1 MNRRQLRVLQSSS
14 KISVGVVVR
23 QGNPAE
29 RVEVVRGLLPRVEV
43 SGDIISVE
51 DHVCVGERRE
61 GGGGG

>member
-1 MNRRQLRVLQSSS
+1 M